1 MEKQSPRIC
10 TGAAACTSTC
20 AIAGATTCAIAGACA
35 TTCTSAT
42 TDKVKGAGV
51 PVPVSSIIVPEYY
64 IGAIP
69 PEMKPIYSAFGI
81 KYICVVDPAAHH
93 FTKESGEVVGYI
105 GGEYHR
111 IYYIYEPH
119 MTAVVARLG
128 LCG

>member
-1 MEKQSPRIC
+1 MVKQ
-10 TGAAACTSTC
+10 
-20 AIAGATTCAIAGACA
+20 
-35 TTCTSAT
+35 
-42 TDKVKGAGV
+42 GAGV
-51 PVPVSSIIVPEYY
+51 VVPVSSIIVPEYY
-64 IGAIP
+64 VGAIP

-81 KYICVVDPAAHH
+81 KYICVVDSAPLRN
-93 FTKESGEVVGYI
+93 FNKDSGDAVCI